1 MIRAYSW
8 PTPNGHKVHIML
20 HECELEHEVIPVNI
34 GDGDQFKPEFLAIS
48 PNNRIPAIVDT
59 DGPGGTEISIF
70 ETGAILYY
78 LAQKTGRFMP
88 DAADDPAGHFAVM
101 EWLMWQMGGIG
112 PMMGQANHFRRYAP
126 DKIEYAIDRYANETQ
141 RLFGVA
147 DTRLGKTR
155 YLAGDDYT
163 IADIAAFPWM
173 RNWKGQE
180 VPLDEFPNTKR
191 WLEEVGERAAVKS
204 GLEVLIEHRSSGP
217 PKGKAWDVMFGK
229 EQFKRR

>member
-1 MIRAYSW
+1 
-8 PTPNGHKVHIML
+8 ML
-20 HECELEHEVIPVNI
+20 HECGLEHEIIPVNI
-34 GDGDQFKPEFLAIS
+34 GDGDQFKPEFLEIS

-59 DGPGGTEISIF
+59 DGPGGKEIAIF

-78 LAQKTGRFMP
+78 LAQKTGMFMP
-88 DAADDPAGHFAVM
+88 DAASDPAGHYAVM

-126 DKIEYAIDRYANETQ
+126 DRIEYATNRYANETK

-147 DTRLGKTR
+147 DTRLGKWR
-155 YLAGDDYT
+155 YLAGHDYT

-180 VPLDEFPNTKR
+180 VPLEEYPNTKR
-191 WLEEVGERAAVKS
+191 WLEEVGDRPAVKS
-204 GLEVLIEHRSSGP
+204 GLEVLVEHRSSGL
-217 PKGKAWDVMFGK
+217 PKGKAWDVMFGN

>member
-1 MIRAYSW
+1 MITQYTW
-8 PTPNGHKVHIML
+8 PTPNGHKVSIL
-20 HECELEHEVIPVNI
+20 IAELGLENEVVAVDINK
-34 GDGDQFKPEFLAIS
+34 GDQFDPGFLKLS
-48 PNNRIPAIVDT
+48 PNNRIPAIVDHDPA
-59 DGPGGTEISIF
+59 DGGAPVAVF
-70 ETGAILYY
+70 ETGAFMIY
-78 LAQKTGRFMP
+78 LAEKEGRFLP
-88 DAADDPAGHFAVM
+88 DPNDIRSRKSVM

-126 DKIEYAIDRYANETQ
+126 DRIEYAVDRYANETK

-155 YLAGDDYT
+155 YLAGNDYT
-163 IADIAAFPWM
+163 IADIAAYPWM

-180 VPLDEFPNTKR
+180 VPLDDYPNTKR
-191 WLEEVGERAAVKS
+191 WLEDVGERPAVKS